1 MKLVFSDPKTGKTAQ
16 VDVPKDME
24 GLLLGRQ
31 MNEVVDGSVGGLA
44 GFKLRITGLSDSA
57 GSPSRPEVDG
67 TRKAKPLIS
76 NGPGMKHP
84 KKGFRSRRSV
94 RGNVISTDTA
104 QVNTVIIEYGAKPL
118 EELFKPKEKK
128 AEAAA

>member
-1 MKLVFSDPKTGKTAQ
+1 MKLVFSDKKTGKTAQ
-16 VDVPKDME
+16 VEVPKDRE

-31 MNEVVDGSVGGLA
+31 MNDVVDGSVGGLD
-44 GFKLRITGLSDSA
+44 GFKLQITGLSDSA
-57 GSPSRPEVDG
+57 GSPSRPEVEG
-67 TRKAKPLIS
+67 TRKAKPLIA

-94 RGNVISTDTA
+94 RGNTISADTA
-104 QVNTVIIEYGAKPL
+104 QVNTVITEYGTKPL

-128 AEAAA
+128 AEGA